1 LKKELHCPNCGTP
14 FVRATFREG
23 TVDRLLGRINVF
35 TFRCQ
40 LCTKRFRAFRS
51 GLRENT
57 QAFDK
62 RQYKRLPTS
71 IEAQFLT
78 DSNQRGTNRITE
90 ISMGGCTLRTTAEL
104 PRGTFLELTLKPTSE
119 TEPITIESGVVS
131 SARPS
136 SLGISFLEMAPRE
149 KQRLS
154 QIVLGLLVSQSH
166 HPTSYA

>member
-1 LKKELHCPNCGTP
+1 MKELYCPNCGTP
-14 FVRATFREG
+14 FVRATSREG

-40 LCTKRFRAFRS
+40 LCTNRFRAFRS
-51 GLRENT
+51 GTRGTT

-62 RQYKRLPTS
+62 REYKRLPTS

-119 TEPITIESGVVS
+119 AEPITIESGMVS

-154 QIVLGLLVSQSH
+154 QIVLGLLVSQTH